1 MFGLINLNK
10 LENLSLEQLL
20 EIKRKIDNEI
30 DYKLSNEELTFIFNS
45 KYKKLELISAEESKI
60 LNLNFILTEDGIL
73 FGYDNEH
80 DLYIGVLK
88 SDLQFK
94 LLGINYGPKDYYKY
108 RGKISLDTNLIT
120 KEKIKDLNNNISD
133 YILEVLNLDRDTTLY
148 NQIPDNEDMIK
159 YDDTVEKTLIAIYHK
174 FNKRINNF
182 ENLINIFL
190 NNKSQNKVR
199 KKEI

>member
-94 LLGINYGPKDYYKY
+94 LLGINYSPKDYYKY

-120 KEKIKDLNNNISD
+120 KEKIKDLDNNISE
-133 YILEVLNLDRDTTLY
+133 YILEVLNSDRDTILY
-148 NQIPDNEDMIK
+148 NQIPDNEDMIN

-182 ENLINIFL
+182 ENLINIFF
-190 NNKSQNKVR
+190 NNKFQNKVR